1 MAFKY
6 IRDFLSEEIPSI
18 IHLGD
23 RDNKIDKIILDL
35 NAEYNSRPT
44 IILNHSDSISE
55 FFTIETTFLDTT
67 IIMRYLDINKCA
79 ELIIDIGKLKFS
91 RMVLDADLF
100 EIWKILESQ
109 KDEIGPS
116 DAIKIFCKK
125 LEMKSL
131 SENIIYSAQQIMF
144 LEFMAYY
151 LIYKELGDD
160 NILNSDEN
168 IALLP
173 WQV

>member
-18 IHLGD
+18 IHLGN
-23 RDNKIDKIILDL
+23 RSNKIDKIILDL
-35 NAEYNSRPT
+35 NNEHNETPT
-44 IILNHSDSISE
+44 LLLNHSDSIPE
-55 FFTIETTFLDTT
+55 LFTIETNFLDTT

-79 ELIIDIGKLKFS
+79 ELIIDIGKIKFS

-116 DAIKIFCKK
+116 DAIEIFCKK
-125 LEMKSL
+125 LEMKYL
-131 SENIIYSAQQIMF
+131 GEKIIYSAHQIMF

-151 LIYKELGDD
+151 LIYKALGD
-160 NILNSDEN
+160 NNVLNSDEN

-173 WQV
+173 WQY